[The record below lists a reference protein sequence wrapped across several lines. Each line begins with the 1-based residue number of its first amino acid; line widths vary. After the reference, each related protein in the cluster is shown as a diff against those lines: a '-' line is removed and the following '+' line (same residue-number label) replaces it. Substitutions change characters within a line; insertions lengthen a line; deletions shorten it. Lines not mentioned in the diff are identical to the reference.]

1 MNKYK
6 FIIKFIANKE
16 DNGKYK
22 WNLLFPFAGVI
33 IGCMTVALTLSIMEG
48 MEYAIFTKLENISFP
63 GRLGNITSTYSNELE
78 DHLKNN
84 NFLFQKGIEDQ
95 IILMQGSDFRLVTIH
110 GIEKFQRFKN
120 NVLGADIVEIG
131 KHTNKVNL
139 YIGRPLAIKLDLSLG
154 DTVIV
159 VHPGRLNIFT
169 GLPNR
174 RQMVVG
180 GIFNLNILDYDQ
192 NHIFCH
198 YNALDNF
205 LSEKQKYLY
214 LDTPL
219 NVNQLKII
227 EKQFP
232 EIDYQYWEEK
242 YSSFISAMKLEKFIY
257 SMIGFLIVAIA
268 SFTMMSMMSLSVMQK
283 VPQIGIL
290 RANGMQ
296 SNDISYIFIFQAVA
310 TSVVSSFIAILL
322 SLFIIQLDNQYNLIH
337 ILFPRGLFFD
347 FPLILH
353 NHHIVLITVVSLIL
367 LIISGLYPSIKA
379 ARLDPVKAISFKR

>member
-6 FIIKFIANKE
+6 FIIKFIANKG

-63 GRLGNITSTYSNELE
+63 GKLRNISSVNSHELV
-78 DHLKNN
+78 DHLNRNN
-84 NFLFQKGIEDQ
+84 ILFQRGMEEQIMLMKG
-95 IILMQGSDFRLVTIH
+95 GDFRLVTIH
-110 GIEKFQRFKN
+110 GIEQFKRFN
-120 NVLGADIVEIG
+120 DTVLGPDIIEIEN
-131 KHTNKVNL
+131 HTNKANL
-139 YIGRPLAIKLDLSLG
+139 YIGRPLAVKLDLSLG
-154 DTVIV
+154 DTVMV
-159 VHPGRLNIFT
+159 VNPGRINIFT

-174 RQMVVG
+174 QQMLVG
-180 GIFNLNILDYDQ
+180 GIFKLNILDYDQ
-192 NHIFCH
+192 NHIFCQ
-198 YNALDNF
+198 YNTLSNF
-205 LSEKQKYLY
+205 LPEKQEYLY
-214 LDTPL
+214 LETPL
-219 NVNQLKII
+219 NDNQFTSIA
-227 EKQFP
+227 EQFP

-242 YSSFISAMKLEKFIY
+242 HSTFISAMKLEKFTY

-268 SFTMMSMMSLSVMQK
+268 GFTLMSMMSLSVMQK

-337 ILFPRGLFFD
+337 ILFPGGFFFD

-353 NHHIVLITVVSLIL
+353 NHHIVLIAVVSLIL

-379 ARLDPVKAISFKR
+379 AHLDPVQAIGFKR

>member
-63 GRLGNITSTYSNELE
+63 GKLANISSINSDILE
-78 DHLKNN
+78 DYLNN
-84 NFLFQKGIEDQ
+84 NNILFQRGMEEQ
-95 IILMQGSDFRLVTIH
+95 IILMKGGEFRLVTVH
-110 GIEKFQRFKN
+110 GIEKFKDFN
-120 NVLGADIVEIG
+120 NTVLGPDIIEI
-131 KHTNKVNL
+131 KTHENKPNL
-139 YIGRPLAIKLDLSLG
+139 YIGKPLAIKLDLSLA
-154 DTVIV
+154 DTVIAIY
-159 VHPGRLNIFT
+159 PGRINIFT
-169 GLPNR
+169 GLPDR
-174 RQMVVG
+174 RQMFVG
-180 GIFNLNILDYDQ
+180 GIFKLNIHDYDQ
-192 NHIFCH
+192 KHIFCQ
-198 YNALDNF
+198 YNSLSNF
-205 LSEKQKYLY
+205 LPEKQEYLY
-214 LDTPL
+214 LKAPL
-219 NVNQLKII
+219 NDSQFTSIK
-227 EKQFP
+227 EQFP
-232 EIDYQYWEEK
+232 GIDYQYWQEK
-242 YSSFISAMKLEKFIY
+242 HSSFIDAMKLEKFTY

-268 SFTMMSMMSLSVMQK
+268 GFTLTSMMSLSVMQK

-296 SNDISYIFIFQAVA
+296 SSDISYIFFFQAVV
-310 TSVVSSFIAILL
+310 TSVVSSTVAILL

-337 ILFPRGLFFD
+337 ILFPGGLFFD

-353 NHHIVLITVVSLIL
+353 NQHIVLIFVVSLIL

-379 ARLDPVKAISFKR
+379 AHLDCAQTIGFKR

>member
-16 DNGKYK
+16 ENGKYK

-33 IGCMTVALTLSIMEG
+33 LGCMTVALTLSIMEG

-63 GRLGNITSTYSNELE
+63 GKLGNISSTSSNELE
-78 DHLKNN
+78 DYLKNN
-84 NFLFQKGIEDQ
+84 NILFQKGMEDQ
-95 IILMQGSDFRLVTIH
+95 IILMQKSNFRLVTIH
-110 GIEKFQRFKN
+110 GIEKFNRFKN
-120 NVLGADIVEIG
+120 NVLDLDIVEIG

-139 YIGRPLAIKLDLSLG
+139 YIGRTLAIKLDLSLG
-154 DTVIV
+154 DTVMV
-159 VHPGRLNIFT
+159 VHPGRINIFT

-174 RQMVVG
+174 RQMVIG
-180 GIFNLNILDYDQ
+180 GIFKLNILDYDQ
-192 NHIFCH
+192 KHIFCQ
-198 YNALDNF
+198 YNALDDF
-205 LSEKQKYLY
+205 LSEKKKYLY
-214 LDTPL
+214 LDTPF

-232 EIDYQYWEEK
+232 EIDYHHWEEN
-242 YSSFISAMKLEKFIY
+242 YSSFISAMKLEKFTY

-290 RANGMQ
+290 RATGMQ
-296 SNDISYIFIFQAVA
+296 SNDISYIFIFQAII
-310 TSVVSSFIAILL
+310 TSLVSSTIGILL
-322 SLFIIQLDNQYNLIH
+322 SFFIIELDNQYNLVH
-337 ILFPRGLFFD
+337 ILFPRGIFFD
-347 FPLILH
+347 FPLIL
-353 NHHIVLITVVSLIL
+353 NNKYIFLIVVVSLIL

-379 ARLDPVKAISFKR
+379 ARLNPVQSIGFKR

>member
-16 DNGKYK
+16 ENGKYK

-33 IGCMTVALTLSIMEG
+33 LGCMTVALTLSIMEG

-63 GRLGNITSTYSNELE
+63 GKLGNISSTSSNELE
-78 DHLKNN
+78 DYLKNN
-84 NFLFQKGIEDQ
+84 NILFQKGMEDQ
-95 IILMQGSDFRLVTIH
+95 IILMQKSNFRLVTIH
-110 GIEKFQRFKN
+110 GIEKFKRFKN
-120 NVLGADIVEIG
+120 NVLDLDIVEIG
-131 KHTNKVNL
+131 KHKNKVNL
-139 YIGRPLAIKLDLSLG
+139 YIGRTLAIKLDLSLG
-154 DTVIV
+154 DTVMV
-159 VHPGRLNIFT
+159 VHPGRINIFT

-174 RQMVVG
+174 RQMVIG
-180 GIFNLNILDYDQ
+180 GIFKLNILDYDQ
-192 NHIFCH
+192 KHIFCQ
-198 YNALDNF
+198 YNALDDF
-205 LSEKQKYLY
+205 LSEKKKYLY
-214 LDTPL
+214 LDTPF

-232 EIDYQYWEEK
+232 EIDYHHWEEN
-242 YSSFISAMKLEKFIY
+242 YSSFISAMKLEKFTY

-290 RANGMQ
+290 RATGMQ
-296 SNDISYIFIFQAVA
+296 SNDISYIFIFQAII
-310 TSVVSSFIAILL
+310 TSLVSSTIGILL
-322 SLFIIQLDNQYNLIH
+322 SLFIIRLDNQYNLVN

-347 FPLILH
+347 FPLIL
-353 NHHIVLITVVSLIL
+353 NNKYIVLIVIVSLIL

-379 ARLDPVKAISFKR
+379 ARLDPVQSIGFKR